1 MQGNREMTTLQYL
14 NGMVLLHGGCTQR
27 DVERLAKLGICVVP
41 QTVSDKLQSWQENL
55 DNDLLEVK
63 NKWITGGNRTYQLV
77 GDNWDKNIIP
87 SYRTSQQE
95 TQSLHL
101 FNVIG
106 VIDRIVVE
114 KNDSTSVKAVESLSA
129 ADFIPSVNDLEL
141 LRDELTFIVA
151 RSVIENNE
159 QMRKTLGNLY
169 PDHLKHCYSD
179 YAGMKTSQCSL
190 GLFDCDEKKTQ
201 DVIQLLKLLSE
212 KFVPK
217 EGEEIIE
224 EVFFGGDRLTDE
236 RIQLAQKAMSNADSG
251 LERLEGFISKIED
264 FHRLMNFLEAIH
276 RTTYNTESSRDRGT
290 IYYYRNFLN
299 ARNVKGGVKNSYRAY
314 KHLYY
319 TVFDAMCCVLFLNNF
334 GLDSAESEI
343 PLPKDFDGWTNECQI
358 DWINSVCRNLLNK
371 VFFEDDMF
379 MELREILTNPDHE
392 ENYWISSL
400 ENDRFKCHFCN
411 SSYSYVDSLKAH
423 EKNEHGF
430 QPSKQNS
437 DKTLKKEASDEL
449 HDYVLSLFRLTALHK
464 NLDSAV
470 DMGDG
475 YRVVRSAKYETP
487 FIIKPI
493 KSNI

>member
-1 MQGNREMTTLQYL
+1 MSVTTQW
-14 NGMVLLHGGCTQR
+14 C
-27 DVERLAKLGICVVP
+27 
-41 QTVSDKLQSWQENL
+41 
-55 DNDLLEVK
+55 
-63 NKWITGGNRTYQLV
+63 
-77 GDNWDKNIIP
+77 
-87 SYRTSQQE
+87 
-95 TQSLHL
+95 
-101 FNVIG
+101 
-106 VIDRIVVE
+106 
-114 KNDSTSVKAVESLSA
+114 
-129 ADFIPSVNDLEL
+129 
-141 LRDELTFIVA
+141 
-151 RSVIENNE
+151 
-159 QMRKTLGNLY
+159 
-169 PDHLKHCYSD
+169 
-179 YAGMKTSQCSL
+179 
-190 GLFDCDEKKTQ
+190 
-201 DVIQLLKLLSE
+201 
-212 KFVPK
+212 
-217 EGEEIIE
+217 
-224 EVFFGGDRLTDE
+224 DRLTDE

-251 LERLEGFISKIED
+251 LERLEGFILKIED

-276 RTTYNTESSRDRGT
+276 RTTYNTEPSRDRGT

-299 ARNVKGGVKNSYRAY
+299 ARNVKGEVKNSYRAY

-334 GLDSAESEI
+334 GLDNAESEI
-343 PLPKDFDGWTNECQI
+343 PLPKDFDGWTNECKI
-358 DWINSVCRNLLNK
+358 NWINSVCRNLVNK
-371 VFFEDDMF
+371 AFFEDDMF

-423 EKNEHGF
+423 EKNEHAF

-487 FIIKPI
+487 IYNKTHKIKYFIGSVHLTAMVSGTLPVHQTKRLIANRFINISGGKNSNISLDEYVEILNRDTKNTCSGFQTKESIIKHSKEFPHLI
-493 KSNI
+493 NAVKHVDDICNIRGRKGYHTLPSYRDDVKRVVADLLSVDAFTDHQDRKLVCRKLVQANNPFKDCYKGLSEMIVRHRPVLPFRRFRNKHL